1 MNRIQLAAALLLVLA
16 GSGCTAASSWMK
28 YSAPTVP
35 PAPDVAK
42 VIFYRTPAYVGH
54 KSGYDVWDGDKLAG
68 VAENG
73 GYFEYL
79 CPPGRHLF
87 HVIAPLLS
95 GDGAVEVD
103 LAGGRTY
110 FIRAHV
116 ESGLVPV
123 PARTPDERRKRDD
136 DFGRCD
142 CRELRQEKAT
152 EQALTRDRERA
163 RKQIEAL
170 KGPKADRV
178 ARMAPEDGE

>member
-42 VIFYRTPAYVGH
+42 VIFYRTPAYFGH

-87 HVIAPLLS
+87 HVIAPLLA
-95 GDGAVEVD
+95 GDACRHGHAGTAQPMPAVV
-103 LAGGRTY
+103 AGR
-110 FIRAHV
+110 
-116 ESGLVPV
+116 
-123 PARTPDERRKRDD
+123 DEDKSTRRKHRW
-136 DFGRCD
+136 
-142 CRELRQEKAT
+142 ETLRSAVRSPGWSWKWLAT
-152 EQALTRDRERA
+152 A
-163 RKQIEAL
+163 
-170 KGPKADRV
+170 
-178 ARMAPEDGE
+178 